1 MSNESVDMQTA
12 IDNFYNEYKNLVLDG
27 LEKSD
32 QVRKEDNVWQEFL
45 FQHKDDGIWREKD
58 EELKGVKESS
68 SQINDQFF
76 YCFVRVINKI
86 AEDEFFLLSKQK
98 RLVKLFMN
106 VDFGNRKQ
114 QNEIRDII
122 SNQKQLSIEEYL
134 EEYDLTIKNHKEED
148 KIDFYEDRLILNCKY
163 SKSNWVTIYRG
174 FNTRENETIR
184 YSDNKNKSD
193 YYRQIEG
200 TGFSFTTCKYIALGF
215 SVRFHM
221 AIMREILGGY
231 GRDYKDTHKSVV
243 EKREMIEKS
252 IELMEEKREVSD
264 KIKSFIREDMKRD
277 GDLGRISIGRYVVHK
292 DNIFGYENFLR
303 EREVVCDSR
312 DAKLIDYH
320 FVSDNNGFS
329 KDFDSIKDYQ
339 TKVATKQYLSVMK
352 DLLINRIWKKDYE
365 VSKEQEI
372 IFSKTKK

>member
-1 MSNESVDMQTA
+1 
-12 IDNFYNEYKNLVLDG
+12 
-27 LEKSD
+27 
-32 QVRKEDNVWQEFL
+32 
-45 FQHKDDGIWREKD
+45 
-58 EELKGVKESS
+58 
-68 SQINDQFF
+68 
-76 YCFVRVINKI
+76 
-86 AEDEFFLLSKQK
+86 
-98 RLVKLFMN
+98 
-106 VDFGNRKQ
+106 
-114 QNEIRDII
+114 
-122 SNQKQLSIEEYL
+122 
-134 EEYDLTIKNHKEED
+134 
-148 KIDFYEDRLILNCKY
+148 
-163 SKSNWVTIYRG
+163 
-174 FNTRENETIR
+174 
-184 YSDNKNKSD
+184 
-193 YYRQIEG
+193 
-200 TGFSFTTCKYIALGF
+200 
-215 SVRFHM
+215 
-221 AIMREILGGY
+221 
-231 GRDYKDTHKSVV
+231 
-243 EKREMIEKS
+243 
-252 IELMEEKREVSD
+252 MEEKREVSD